1 MRLLTC
7 LAHGFC
13 RPYPSPC
20 QHCAIAAVLF
30 TLDLETVADSI
41 SNAFV
46 AVVEAADVRCA
57 TANTEALDTPHDAL
71 DDHANVDPISAS
83 RPSIPFFSS
92 MTFRISAEGTDVTED
107 SDASSMRRCVT
118 SNLSSN
124 G

>member
-1 MRLLTC
+1 M
-7 LAHGFC
+7 
-13 RPYPSPC
+13 
-20 QHCAIAAVLF
+20 
-30 TLDLETVADSI
+30 ADSI

-92 MTFRISAEGTDVTED
+92 MTFRISAEGIED
-107 SDASSMRRCVT
+107 IDASSMRRCVT